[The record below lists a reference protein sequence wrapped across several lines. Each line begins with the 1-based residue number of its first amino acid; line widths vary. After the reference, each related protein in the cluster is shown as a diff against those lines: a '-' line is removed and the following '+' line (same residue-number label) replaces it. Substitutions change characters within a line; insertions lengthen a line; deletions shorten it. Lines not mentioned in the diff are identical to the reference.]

1 MVQLIQYLPLTR
13 PRATLKFL
21 KSLNTRGINCIL
33 DLEDSAQDAFDV
45 DKTNILKHEARVWL
59 GYILERLES
68 NISIEVYIRINS
80 STSRYYEEDLNYI
93 QNAIPSDSIV
103 KGIFLPKVESYKQIE
118 DLSFRISQFN
128 NASLE
133 IVPMIETK
141 SGLANLTKILD
152 SDENNKL
159 FDFVHY
165 GQFDYCL
172 SAGIWPFST
181 PRDVEFWDIIKYIL
195 SELNNHSK
203 SFVHTPFPFPE
214 DKTLF
219 WQSIFYLMDL
229 FPKVDIMY
237 STLNIDLSLTLPED
251 NLGAINPTQCKLSTK
266 ELISQAELICRE
278 FLENRANKRSFAIS
292 NGCFIPPHQYIAA
305 KEYLSKHK

>member
-45 DKTNILKHEARVWL
+45 DKTNILKHEARLGL

-159 FDFVHY
+159 FDFVK
-165 GQFDYCL
+165 C
-172 SAGIWPFST
+172 
-181 PRDVEFWDIIKYIL
+181 
-195 SELNNHSK
+195 
-203 SFVHTPFPFPE
+203 
-214 DKTLF
+214 
-219 WQSIFYLMDL
+219 
-229 FPKVDIMY
+229 
-237 STLNIDLSLTLPED
+237 
-251 NLGAINPTQCKLSTK
+251 
-266 ELISQAELICRE
+266 
-278 FLENRANKRSFAIS
+278 NKF
-292 NGCFIPPHQYIAA
+292 N
-305 KEYLSKHK
+305 K